1 MKTKVLSYVAVFVL
15 LAVMAG
21 CSNGDAVLN
30 TEKETAA
37 NKENAD
43 LTAFASADAP
53 NTRTSLDYHSGAFF
67 WEDGD
72 HIYVKDDGNGFKKS
86 SNSVSGTRQ
95 AHFKFMMPGTYAS
108 NSYTVYYP
116 GEDGVNDQ
124 VTIAAQQTQTEPN
137 NTKHFG
143 KAGDCGLGKA
153 IKNASGQFD
162 FTLEHKASYLC
173 FLPSTSHTL
182 VSTYITKIEVSSD
195 NNIAGSYTLDAV
207 GNKLTGSGNGKTITL
222 TTKGSG
228 DYADGFPLNKNN
240 TSLVTNRAFMVIA
253 PGYHKLTVKY
263 YIRDVQTNV
272 EGVIVKKL
280 KAFNYVAR
288 EYYDIASKLDVKV
301 CDDKYYMWDAQD
313 EYWAGHK
320 AAQPKKN
327 GVQSSGYPKA
337 SDANRWYNKVKYPT
351 PASQSAENCPNVNVC
366 IWYCLKG
373 DPHWDNT
380 TLWTTWGHLYVGG
393 MWFKKASVI
402 ASENRKASAAE
413 LKKAAPDNKDWATGN
428 VYGTPYNNTQVTSG
442 APTNTSNYFFLS
454 AMGYYKNG
462 TLEELGQTGCY
473 WSSTPLIYSPENAYS
488 FYFRK
493 DNNNKVNVVVSN
505 LHERDGGFQVWR
517 TE

>member
-1 MKTKVLSYVAVFVL
+1 
-15 LAVMAG
+15 
-21 CSNGDAVLN
+21 
-30 TEKETAA
+30 
-37 NKENAD
+37 
-43 LTAFASADAP
+43 
-53 NTRTSLDYHSGAFF
+53 
-67 WEDGD
+67 
-72 HIYVKDDGNGFKKS
+72 
-86 SNSVSGTRQ
+86 
-95 AHFKFMMPGTYAS
+95 
-108 NSYTVYYP
+108 
-116 GEDGVNDQ
+116 
-124 VTIAAQQTQTEPN
+124 
-137 NTKHFG
+137 
-143 KAGDCGLGKA
+143 
-153 IKNASGQFD
+153 
-162 FTLEHKASYLC
+162 
-173 FLPSTSHTL
+173 
-182 VSTYITKIEVSSD
+182 
-195 NNIAGSYTLDAV
+195 
-207 GNKLTGSGNGKTITL
+207 
-222 TTKGSG
+222 
-228 DYADGFPLNKNN
+228 
-240 TSLVTNRAFMVIA
+240 MVIA

-327 GVQSSGYPKA
+327 GVQGSGYPKA

-351 PASQSAENCPNVNVC
+351 PASQSAKNCPNVNVC

-402 ASENRKASAAE
+402 ASENGKASAAE
-413 LKKAAPDNKDWATGN
+413 LKKAAPDNKDWATKY
-428 VYGTPYNNTQVTSG
+428 VYQTPYNNDQITFG
-442 APTNTSNYFFLS
+442 APTNISNYFFLS

-473 WSSTPLIYSPENAYS
+473 WSSTPLVYNPQNAYS

-505 LHERDGGFQVWR
+505 FHERDGGFQVWR

>member
-37 NKENAD
+37 NKESAD

-72 HIYVKDDGNGFKKS
+72 HIYVKDDGNDFKKS
-86 SNSVSGTRQ
+86 SNFVSGTRQ

-116 GEDGVNDQ
+116 GADGVNDQ

-153 IKNASGQFD
+153 IKNANGQFD

-195 NNIAGSYTLDAV
+195 NNIAGSYTLDAA
-207 GNKLTGSGNGKTITL
+207 GNKLTGSGNEKTITL

-327 GVQSSGYPKA
+327 GVQGSGYPEA
-337 SDANRWYNKVKYPT
+337 SDANRWYSQVSHPT
-351 PASQSAENCPNVNVC
+351 VASKSAKFCPNVNEC

-402 ASENRKASAAE
+402 ASENGKANAAE
-413 LKKAAPDNKDWATGN
+413 LKKADPLGRDLATKRL
-428 VYGTPYNNTQVTSG
+428 YITPPNNNYITHQTP
-442 APTNTSNYFFLS
+442 ANTGNYFFLP
-454 AMGYYKNG
+454 AAGYYSNG
-462 TLEELGQTGCY
+462 KLKDFGTHGCY
-473 WSSTPLIYSPENAYS
+473 WSCTPEPFFSRRAYYLY
-488 FYFRK
+488 FYNG
-493 DNNNKVNVVVSN
+493 DVVVGN
-505 LHERDGGFQVWR
+505 IYERDGGFQVWR

>member
-30 TEKETAA
+30 TEKEIAA

-43 LTAFASADAP
+43 LTAFASADAL

-86 SNSVSGTRQ
+86 SNFVSGTRQ
-95 AHFKFMMPGTYAS
+95 AHFKFMMPGIYVS

-153 IKNASGQFD
+153 IKNANGQFD

-280 KAFNYVAR
+280 KAFDYVAR

-327 GVQSSGYPKA
+327 GVQGSGYPEA
-337 SDANRWYNKVKYPT
+337 SDANRWYSQVSHPT
-351 PASQSAENCPNVNVC
+351 VASKSAKFCPNVNEC

-393 MWFKKASVI
+393 MWFKKTSVI
-402 ASENRKASAAE
+402 ASENGKANAAE
-413 LKKAAPDNKDWATGN
+413 LKKADPLGRDLATKKLFVN
-428 VYGTPYNNTQVTSG
+428 MPNNNQIASGTPINS
-442 APTNTSNYFFLS
+442 SNYFFLP
-454 AMGYYKNG
+454 AAGYYSSGKLENFG
-462 TLEELGQTGCY
+462 THGRY
-473 WSSTPLIYSPENAYS
+473 WSCTPEPFFSGRAYYLY
-488 FYFRK
+488 FYNG
-493 DNNNKVNVVVSN
+493 DVVVGN
-505 LHERDGGFQVWR
+505 IYERNGGFQVWR

>member
-72 HIYVKDDGNGFKKS
+72 HIYVKDDGNDFKKS
-86 SNSVSGTRQ
+86 SNFVSGTRQ

-116 GEDGVNDQ
+116 GADGVNDQ

-162 FTLEHKASYLC
+162 FALEHKASYLC

-195 NNIAGSYTLDAV
+195 NNIAGSYTLDAA
-207 GNKLTGSGNGKTITL
+207 GNKLTGSGSEKTITL

-240 TSLVTNRAFMVIA
+240 TSLVINRAFMVIA

-320 AAQPKKN
+320 AAQPKEN
-327 GVQSSGYPKA
+327 GVQGSG
-337 SDANRWYNKVKYPT
+337 
-351 PASQSAENCPNVNVC
+351 
-366 IWYCLKG
+366 
-373 DPHWDNT
+373 
-380 TLWTTWGHLYVGG
+380 
-393 MWFKKASVI
+393 
-402 ASENRKASAAE
+402 
-413 LKKAAPDNKDWATGN
+413 
-428 VYGTPYNNTQVTSG
+428 
-442 APTNTSNYFFLS
+442 
-454 AMGYYKNG
+454 
-462 TLEELGQTGCY
+462 
-473 WSSTPLIYSPENAYS
+473 
-488 FYFRK
+488 
-493 DNNNKVNVVVSN
+493 
-505 LHERDGGFQVWR
+505 
-517 TE
+517 

>member
-72 HIYVKDDGNGFKKS
+72 HIYVKDDGNDFKKS
-86 SNSVSGTRQ
+86 SNFVSGTRQ

-116 GEDGVNDQ
+116 GADGVNDQ
-124 VTIAAQQTQTEPN
+124 VTIAAEQTQTEPN
-137 NTKHFG
+137 NNTHFG

-337 SDANRWYNKVKYPT
+337 SDVNRWYNKVNYPT
-351 PASQSAENCPNVNVC
+351 PASQSAKNCPNVNVC

-402 ASENRKASAAE
+402 ASENGKASAAE
-413 LKKAAPDNKDWATGN
+413 LKKADPLGRDLATKKLFVN
-428 VYGTPYNNTQVTSG
+428 MPNNNQIASGTPINS
-442 APTNTSNYFFLS
+442 SNYFFLP
-454 AMGYYKNG
+454 AAGYYSSGKLEDFG
-462 TLEELGQTGCY
+462 THGRY
-473 WSSTPLIYSPENAYS
+473 WSCTPEPFFSGRAYYLY
-488 FYFRK
+488 FYNG
-493 DNNNKVNVVVSN
+493 DVVVGN
-505 LHERDGGFQVWR
+505 IYERDGGFQVWR

>member
-72 HIYVKDDGNGFKKS
+72 HIYVKDDGNDFKKS
-86 SNSVSGTRQ
+86 SNFVSGTRQ
-95 AHFKFMMPGTYAS
+95 AHFKFMMRGTYAS

-116 GEDGVNDQ
+116 GADGVNDQ
-124 VTIAAQQTQTEPN
+124 VTIASQQTQTEPN

-153 IKNASGQFD
+153 IKNANGQFD

-195 NNIAGSYTLDAV
+195 NNIAGSYTLDAA

-327 GVQSSGYPKA
+327 GIQGSGYPEA
-337 SDANRWYNKVKYPT
+337 SDANRWYSQVSHPT
-351 PASQSAENCPNVNVC
+351 AASKSAKFCPNVNEC

-402 ASENRKASAAE
+402 ASENGKANAAE
-413 LKKAAPDNKDWATGN
+413 LKKADPLGRDLATKRL
-428 VYGTPYNNTQVTSG
+428 YITPPNNNYITHQTPANIG
-442 APTNTSNYFFLS
+442 NYFFLP
-454 AMGYYKNG
+454 AAGYYSNG
-462 TLEELGQTGCY
+462 KLKDFGTHGCY
-473 WSSTPLIYSPENAYS
+473 WSCTPEPFFSRRAYYLY
-488 FYFRK
+488 FYNG
-493 DNNNKVNVVVSN
+493 DVVVGN
-505 LHERDGGFQVWR
+505 IYERDGGFQVWR